1 MRVMVT
7 IMVVTGQGQR
17 GDSVSVS
24 SEQTSETHMKKNM
37 QPLTDRH
44 FVQKKKLQRK
54 VPPKSKICIFSPYQ
68 WCYLPSRLLR
78 CELAS

>member
-1 MRVMVT
+1 MSNTGQRFVRVMVT

-17 GDSVSVS
+17 GDSVSAS

-44 FVQKKKLQRK
+44 FVQKKKATTE
-54 VPPKSKICIFSPYQ
+54 SSPQ
-68 WCYLPSRLLR
+68 V
-78 CELAS
+78 